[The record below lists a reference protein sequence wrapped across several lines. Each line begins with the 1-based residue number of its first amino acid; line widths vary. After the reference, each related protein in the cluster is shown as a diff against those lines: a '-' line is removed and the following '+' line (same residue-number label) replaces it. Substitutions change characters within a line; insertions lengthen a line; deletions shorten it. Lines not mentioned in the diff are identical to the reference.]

1 MTREKAI
8 KALNYI
14 KETGNGES
22 PYKNDAQS
30 IALDM
35 AISALSTDGEYIK
48 KEDAISKI
56 LVEFVAREE
65 NGKVMCACHDVKQTC
80 ADILDGL
87 QTYSFPDSAENKGD
101 LIRRQAVKDIIL
113 GGVSTDTDVD
123 KEYVC
128 GLIDNLPSVENKG
141 EWTPVS
147 ERLPEMG
154 VRVLCA
160 CQADL
165 YDVLKLTPD
174 GWFYD
179 TRHTYMFGFVLAWQP
194 LPEPYKKGE

>member
-8 KALNYI
+8 ECLNYQN
-14 KETGNGES
+14 ETFFGG
-22 PYKNDAQS
+22 QS
-30 IALDM
+30 EALKM

-48 KEDAISKI
+48 KEDVIEYLNDLFGEMYQVS
-56 LVEFVAREE
+56 FS
-65 NGKVMCACHDVKQTC
+65 DVLQNI
-80 ADILDGL
+80 DSL

-101 LIRRQAVKDIIL
+101 WI
-113 GGVSTDTDVD
+113 
-123 KEYVC
+123 
-128 GLIDNLPSVENKG
+128 
-141 EWTPVS
+141 PVS

-165 YDVLKLTPD
+165 YDVLKLTPE

-179 TRHTYMFGFVLAWQP
+179 TRHTYMFGFVKAWMP
-194 LPEPYKKGE
+194 LPEPYKADKEVNG